1 MNSNAR
7 RVIGGL
13 EECESNGLAVSFQNS
28 GVRVPVKNIA
38 EPLAI
43 VTGLVR
49 GSSCRSGES
58 AGISVS

>member
-1 MNSNAR
+1 MNSGTR

-38 EPLAI
+38 EPVAI
-43 VTGLVR
+43 VTGLMR
-49 GSSCRSGES
+49 GSSVAKANLRG
-58 AGISVS
+58 